1 MYKVSKILVP
11 IDGSDNSLKALDAA
25 IFLAKRCNAKI
36 VCLYSVV
43 IIPITEA
50 QMVAPI
56 QFQIEDKKYAKK
68 VLENAKN
75 LVKRNNVEFS
85 QVINFGNAGYNIV
98 KYVKNK
104 ANRIDLVVIGS
115 RGRGSVKEM
124 FLGSTS
130 NYVLHKSPVP
140 VTVVK

>member
-1 MYKVSKILVP
+1 MYKVNKILVP
-11 IDGSDNSLKALDAA
+11 LDGSENSLRALDAA

-36 VCLYSVV
+36 VCLYSIV

-50 QMVAPI
+50 QMAAPI
-56 QFQIEDKKYAKK
+56 QFQIEEEKYARN
-68 VLENAKN
+68 VLEKAKN
-75 LVKRNNVEFS
+75 LAKQNSIEFS

-98 KYVKNK
+98 KYVKSK
-104 ANRIDLVVIGS
+104 ANKVDLVVIGS
-115 RGRGSVKEM
+115 RGRGAIKEI

>member
-1 MYKVSKILVP
+1 MYKVNTILIP
-11 IDGSDNSLKALDAA
+11 LDGSDNSFRALDAA

-36 VCLYSVV
+36 ICLYSIV

-50 QMVAPI
+50 QMAAPI
-56 QFQIEDKKYAKK
+56 QFQVEDEKYARK
-68 VLENAKN
+68 VLEKAKD
-75 LVKRNNVEFS
+75 LAKQNNIEFS
-85 QVINFGNAGYNIV
+85 QIINFGNAGYNIV

-104 ANRIDLVVIGS
+104 ANKIDLVVIGS
-115 RGRGSVKEM
+115 RGRGAIKEI